1 MRVRRSACVARAL
14 YFSYVSAF
22 TCACTA
28 FGMCSLS
35 GVPLYVCACSCACT
49 AVGICSPSAV
59 PIAHECVCGVRYLQL
74 ERCTSCARVCV
85 LVRVRARRSV
95 CALRGVPIA
104 RECVCVY
111 LHSARCGQS
120 ERYTYCA

>member
-1 MRVRRSACVARAL
+1 MSAC
-14 YFSYVSAF
+14 

-35 GVPLYVCACSCACT
+35 GLPLYVCACSCART

-59 PIAHECVCGVRYLQL
+59 PIAHECVYGVRYLQL

-95 CALRGVPIA
+95 CALARSTYRTGVRVRVLA
-104 RECVCVY
+104 QCSVWAV
-111 LHSARCGQS
+111 
-120 ERYTYCA
+120 